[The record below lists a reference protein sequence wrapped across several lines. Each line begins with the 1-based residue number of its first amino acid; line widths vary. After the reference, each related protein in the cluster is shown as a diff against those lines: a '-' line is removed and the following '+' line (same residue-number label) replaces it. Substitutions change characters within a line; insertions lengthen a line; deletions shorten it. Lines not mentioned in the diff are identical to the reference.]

1 MEAQNTELTQFTYT
15 VSHELKISVVTLK
28 GFVGSI
34 SQDLKDKNYE
44 RAEKDLLRVSNAADK
59 MHETLTDLLE
69 LSRIGRM
76 MNKPEDVPF
85 DDLIKAAMEIVHGQL
100 EKHSVTV
107 RSQPNLPTVHGDRQR
122 LTEVLQ
128 NLLDN
133 AVKYMGEQ
141 PDPLSR
147 FGQNGEEEK

>member
-44 RAEKDLLRVSNAADK
+44 RAEKDLLRVSTAADK

-107 RSQPNLPTVHGDRQR
+107 QIPSQTCPLSHGDRQR

-141 PDPLSR
+141 PDPLIEIR
-147 FGQNGEEEK
+147 TER